1 MPSFNWVD
9 LVDQNCQPVSNVSLV
24 CRDGVV
30 YTHKIVLA
38 SVSGFVK
45 TLLSDIPVG
54 DHVSVFM
61 PDFCA
66 VDVTQFLENI
76 LLSRKNCN
84 FGLCNIFQSPGTSEA
99 FMEPSSCLEGEV
111 FVKEEED
118 CNTEDASFTTSNIEV
133 KFEASEYVLAKHE
146 PDEPPSPDTESVTI
160 NIKRKKRKGRPR
172 LYPGESVQERNRARY
187 KAWHAL
193 QREKFPEKVKL
204 QSKRKL
210 LKIKKKRSQV
220 TYKIDSHH
228 NYDKY

>member
-1 MPSFNWVD
+1 MSSTWSD
-9 LVDQNCQPVSNVSLV
+9 LVQHCQPVSNVSLV

-54 DHVSVFM
+54 DHVSVFL

-66 VDVTQFLENI
+66 DDVTQFLENI
-76 LLSRKNCN
+76 LLSRKNSN
-84 FGLCNIFQSPGTSEA
+84 FDLCYIFQSPDTIEDCIT
-99 FMEPSSCLEGEV
+99 PSSSQGKEV
-111 FVKEEED
+111 FVKKEVDDVMEED
-118 CNTEDASFTTSNIEV
+118 GNSAGEGFFGVLDNDNIVNHLETEDLTTSNIEV
-133 KFEASEYVLAKHE
+133 KFDSSEYVLAKHQ
-146 PDEPPSPDTESVTI
+146 PDEALSPDPNTESVTI
-160 NIKRKKRKGRPR
+160 NIKRKRSGGRPR

-204 QSKRKL
+204 HS
-210 LKIKKKRSQV
+210 
-220 TYKIDSHH
+220 
-228 NYDKY
+228 

>member
-1 MPSFNWVD
+1 
-9 LVDQNCQPVSNVSLV
+9 
-24 CRDGVV
+24 
-30 YTHKIVLA
+30 
-38 SVSGFVK
+38 
-45 TLLSDIPVG
+45 
-54 DHVSVFM
+54 
-61 PDFCA
+61 
-66 VDVTQFLENI
+66 
-76 LLSRKNCN
+76 
-84 FGLCNIFQSPGTSEA
+84 
-99 FMEPSSCLEGEV
+99 MEPSSCLEGEV

-118 CNTEDASFTTSNIEV
+118 CNTEDLTTSNIEV

-146 PDEPPSPDTESVTI
+146 PDEPPSPDPDTESVMI
-160 NIKRKKRKGRPR
+160 IIKRKKSGGRPR